1 MLKLILWTG
10 VMAIGLL
17 LYHFGYLDTNGK
29 IIWFITTVLNIT
41 LVLNMDLYMDYKDMF
56 LNFMFTII
64 IALLYIIAMVI

>member
-1 MLKLILWTG
+1 
-10 VMAIGLL
+10 MAIGLL

-64 IALLYIIAMVI
+64 IALLYAIAMVI